1 MKLNEYQQAWID
13 RLLSGKTRKCRMEL
27 SNGCGGNCCLGVA
40 INVCKLE
47 TIRGTLHS
55 DEDLGP
61 FKQTK
66 KALNLDKA
74 GTFKKSKLSK
84 KWLKKLEEKYKNKN
98 HAFLQRNST
107 LIDLNDAI
115 DMSHKEIVEFINEN
129 REAVFWK

>member
-13 RLLSGKTRKCRMEL
+13 RLMSGKTRKCRLEL
-27 SNGCGGNCCLGVA
+27 SDGKGNCCLGVA
-40 INVCKLE
+40 IKVCKLE
-47 TIRGTLHS
+47 TIRNTPHQ
-55 DEDLGP
+55 DENLRP

-66 KALNLDKA
+66 KALNLEKA

-98 HAFLQRNST
+98 HAFLQKNST
-107 LIDLNDAI
+107 LIDLNDII
-115 DMSHKEIVEFINEN
+115 DMSHKEIGKFINEN